1 MTKKKLIVL
10 LFVSVVTFAGINSFI
25 ANNQGLEMEVVE
37 KNEKY
42 KECIRACNETIIACN
57 NCIKA
62 CSNTNDPKLM
72 KCIQYCKENIVV
84 CKSSIQLMQL
94 NSSCVKEMCNLC
106 AKMCEICAK
115 ECDMKD
121 MKAAKDCSAACLK
134 SAKMCKEI
142 QM

>member
-1 MTKKKLIVL
+1 MKKLIVL
-10 LFVSVVTFAGINSFI
+10 LLVSVVTFAAVKPFETKKKVSGNEVVKVEKYKDCIPSFNEVIFTSNNCVMACSI
-25 ANNQGLEMEVVE
+25 ANN
-37 KNEKY
+37 
-42 KECIRACNETIIACN
+42 
-57 NCIKA
+57 
-62 CSNTNDPKLM
+62 PKLM
-72 KCIQYCKENIVV
+72 KCIQYCKECIVV

-134 SAKMCKEI
+134 AAKMCKEI